1 MEGRVVPVGLI
12 GPSEIER
19 QILINQCVIL
29 TALAG
34 LPIRPA
40 ILLLMN
46 DAADNTAKLLGTNSP
61 EKEETEPEDKWYR
74 YCGKDGMTC
83 RNCFHAKMLEKWICQ
98 EHRGKQTQP
107 YQSCKDW
114 AGKTHPDGEC

>member
-1 MEGRVVPVGLI
+1 MGLI

-40 ILLLMN
+40 ILLMMN
-46 DAADNTAKLLGTNSP
+46 DAADNTAKLLGTNSQ
-61 EKEETEPEDKWYR
+61 EETEPEDQWYQ
-74 YCGKDGMTC
+74 YCGKEGMNC
-83 RNCFHAKMLEKWICQ
+83 RNCFHAKMLEKWICKK
-98 EHRGKQTQP
+98 HGGKQTQP
-107 YQSCKDW
+107 FQCCKDW
-114 AGKTHPDGEC
+114 AGKTRPDEEC